1 MTIPINGTDFQQW
14 HNIFDDQEKLKT
26 RLECISGSKDKQK
39 ISYAFEYLIGL
50 FFASALNLK
59 YEDVNSTAGTQ
70 SQYWVKWSG
79 NFNTMTPVPNG
90 EADIISKCYGFDFI
104 VECTMSTSAHQASQE
119 FASTIR
125 HYEDL
130 TKNSKINAESYI
142 LLIAPNFHRD
152 TFTHFK
158 SSMYNGRISLLS
170 CEDLGLISFYLD
182 KYPFISH
189 LQVKWLLS
197 DMGKALHDATSLS
210 DFTRAVKEQIS
221 KWDKDSSTN
230 NYEKIIGVKSF
241 KILEGLV
248 SNGRKRV
255 GASEVLRKLE
265 QDPSVSSLLNLGNQQ
280 PLDNIERICRT
291 LGLIHSLPV
300 PHSDEPMFD
309 VLEREDV
316 RINNLMFLQSLGVLR

>member
-1 MTIPINGTDFQQW
+1 MTLPMSEINFRQW
-14 HNIFDDQEKLKT
+14 YNIFDDQEKLKT
-26 RLECISGSKDKQK
+26 NLECISGSKDKQK
-39 ISYAFEYLIGL
+39 KSYAFEYLIGL

-59 YEDVNSTAGTQ
+59 YEDVVSSSGA
-70 SQYWVKWSG
+70 QYWVKWSG
-79 NFNTMTPVPNG
+79 DFNSMTPVPNG

-104 VECTMSTSAHQASQE
+104 AECTMTTNAHQASQE

-130 TKNSKINAESYI
+130 LDSSKIKPESYI
-142 LLIAPNFHRD
+142 LLIAPNFHKD
-152 TFTHFK
+152 TFTLFK
-158 SSMYNGRISLLS
+158 HSDYNGKISLLS
-170 CEDLGLISFYLD
+170 CENLGLISSYLD

-197 DMGKALHDATSLS
+197 DMGKALHEATSLS
-210 DFTRAVKEQIS
+210 DFTRIVKEKIS
-221 KWDKDSSTN
+221 NWDKDSSTN

-241 KILEGLV
+241 KVLEGLV

-265 QDPSVSSLLNLGNQQ
+265 QDPSVLPLLNFGNQQ

-291 LGLIHSLPV
+291 LGLIHSVPV

-309 VLEREDV
+309 VLEKEDV
-316 RINNLMFLQSLGVLR
+316 RINNLMFLKKLGV

>member
-1 MTIPINGTDFQQW
+1 LRLPTNEINFQQW
-14 HNIFDDQEKLKT
+14 HDIFDDQGKLKT
-26 RLECISGSKDKQK
+26 TLECISGLKNKQK
-39 ISYAFEYLIGL
+39 ISYAFEYLVGL

-59 YEDVNSTAGTQ
+59 YEDANSTSGTQ
-70 SQYWVKWSG
+70 YCVKWSG
-79 NFNTMTPVPNG
+79 SFSTMDPVLNG

-104 VECTMSTSAHQASQE
+104 AECTMSTGAHQASQE

-125 HYEDL
+125 HYKDL
-130 TKNSKINAESYI
+130 VDSSKIKPESYI

-158 SSMYNGRISLLS
+158 SSEYNGRISLLS
-170 CEDLGLISFYLD
+170 CENLGLISSYLD

-197 DMGKALHDATSLS
+197 DIGKALHDATSLS
-210 DFTRAVKEQIS
+210 EFTNTVKDLIS
-221 KWDKDSSTN
+221 KWDRDTYTN
-230 NYEKIIGVKSF
+230 NYEKIIGLKSF
-241 KILEGLV
+241 KVLEGLA

-265 QDPSVSSLLNLGNQQ
+265 QDPSVSPLLNLGNQQ

-291 LGLIHSLPV
+291 LGLIHSIPV

-316 RINNLMFLQSLGVLR
+316 LVNNLKFLQKLGLYG